1 VTASGGRGSGSGD
14 SGGRSSGSDSGAGG
28 ARASGGRSSGA
39 RASGSGAD
47 AQGLPARR
55 AALNALR
62 AVDEDGAWSNLAVP
76 EAIAELADERDRAFA
91 AHLAY
96 DTLRWAGTLD
106 WALGQVLTRPL
117 DDVEPALRRVLR
129 LGALQLL
136 RSGVPARAAVATS
149 VALASEQVPRGRAKG
164 ASGFVNGVLRALSRQ
179 LDDLPWPDQD
189 IDPVAH
195 LALTTGHPPWI
206 VEDLLARFDRDRVAA
221 ILAADDDPPGVTL
234 RATGDRAALV
244 EELRGLGVDASP
256 GDVAE
261 SVRAPGADPRRLDA
275 VAQGRAV
282 PQDEA
287 SMRVVHATAVRP
299 GARVLDLCAGP
310 GGKATHLARLA
321 GESGRV
327 VAIELHPHRAELVRQ
342 AAARQGVAIDVRVGD
357 AADVPLPEDETF
369 DVVLLDA
376 PCTGLGTGR
385 RRPEVRWRRTP
396 GDASELAELQAHLL
410 ARAAERVAPGG
421 SLTYAVCTWTA
432 AETDEVVDAVEPGLR
447 AAGFE
452 PTSRQQL
459 LPDRDD
465 TDGMYVATWVR
476 THGPQGGDS

>member
-1 VTASGGRGSGSGD
+1 VSAGRGGRRPEWGAGRASSGG
-14 SGGRSSGSDSGAGG
+14 
-28 ARASGGRSSGA
+28 
-39 RASGSGAD
+39 D
-47 AQGLPARR
+47 AAGLPARR
-55 AALNALR
+55 AALAALR

-76 EAIAELADERDRAFA
+76 EAIADLADERDRAFA

-96 DTLRWAGTLD
+96 DTLRWQGTLD
-106 WALGQVLTRPL
+106 WALAEVLTRPL

-149 VALASEQVPRGRAKG
+149 VTLASEQVPRGRAKG
-164 ASGFVNGVLRALSRQ
+164 ASGFVNGVLRALSRR
-179 LDDLPWPDQD
+179 LDDLPWPDLD
-189 IDPVAH
+189 ADPVAH
-195 LALTTGHPPWI
+195 LALTTGHPAWL
-206 VEDLLARFDRDRVAA
+206 VEDLLARYDPPRVAA
-221 ILAADDDPPGVTL
+221 ILHADDDPPGVTF
-234 RATGDRAALV
+234 RATGDRSRLV
-244 EELRGLGVDASP
+244 DELRGLGVEATP
-256 GDVAE
+256 GEVAE

-287 SMRVVHATAVRP
+287 SMRVVHATSTRP

-327 VAIELHPHRAELVRQ
+327 VAVELHPHRAELVRR

-357 AADVPLPEDETF
+357 AADVPLPAGETF

-396 GDASELAELQAHLL
+396 ADASELAQLQSHLL
-410 ARAAERVAPGG
+410 VRAAERVAPGG
-421 SLTYAVCTWTA
+421 TLTYAVCTWTA
-432 AETDEVVDAVEPGLR
+432 AETDGVADAVEPALR
-447 AAGFE
+447 AAGFA
-452 PTSRQQL
+452 PQGRQQL
-459 LPDRDD
+459 LPDLDG
-465 TDGMYVATWVR
+465 TDGMYIATWVR
-476 THGPQGGDS
+476 THGPEDGDS